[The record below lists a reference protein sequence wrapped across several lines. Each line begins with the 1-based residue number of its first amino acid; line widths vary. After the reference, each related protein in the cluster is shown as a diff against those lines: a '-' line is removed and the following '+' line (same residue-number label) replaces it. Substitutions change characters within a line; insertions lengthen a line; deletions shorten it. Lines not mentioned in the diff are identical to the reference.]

1 VDYSSNS
8 DKLLLQIHAS
18 DPDFGING
26 SLSYFIRSSNL
37 FHMGSQI
44 SSGSVVP
51 SPFHVTT
58 DGRLFTESLM
68 AEYNQDRFVLEV
80 VAREEAPPFR
90 EDTANVHLWVYEPNQ
105 LSMIVVAKPLERALI
120 ERELLGDELRNA
132 TQLLI
137 VIDEMRHHVE
147 DDGSLNKNK
156 TDVYVHGV
164 DRGGNKT
171 IAPVSEVLRAIDLH
185 YDVLRSFNDTAI
197 VNVVSATAAPR
208 KALLEPAIM
217 ALIALLVVLFVGF
230 VMVIFTCCCIR
241 NWDIVAANYQHESN
255 NKSGTSTVN
264 RERMLSTIHRPHPAS
279 VSHSPSELLNS
290 TENPLWI
297 DKYVKPY
304 EEQELSMRVAP
315 DLESPVRM
323 GGASNN
329 ASGADQANPYAT
341 IQKPRRALPSI
352 HLGEEVGESSDYATI
367 GGSPNNKYPTSRDT
381 QIILA
386 VSPNLFLYLL
396 KGV

>member
-1 VDYSSNS
+1 MT
-8 DKLLLQIHAS
+8 
-18 DPDFGING
+18 
-26 SLSYFIRSSNL
+26 R
-37 FHMGSQI
+37 
-44 SSGSVVP
+44 
-51 SPFHVTT
+51 
-58 DGRLFTESLM
+58 DGRLLTELLM
-68 AEYNQDRFVLEV
+68 AEYNQYRFVLEV
-80 VAREEAPPFR
+80 VAREDAPPFR

-105 LSMIVVAKPLERALI
+105 LSMIVVAKPLEKALM

-147 DDGSLNKNK
+147 EDGSLNKNK

-164 DRGGNKT
+164 DRMGNNT
-171 IAPVSEVLRAIDLH
+171 IAPVADVLRAIDLH

-230 VMVIFTCCCIR
+230 FMVIFTCCCIR
-241 NWDIVAANYQHESN
+241 NWDLVSTNGMPESN
-255 NKSGTSTVN
+255 NKNGASTVV
-264 RERMLSTIHRPHPAS
+264 RERMMSTTRRPSAAVS
-279 VSHSPSELLNS
+279 LSHSPSELLNS

-297 DKYVKPY
+297 EKYVKPY

-315 DLESPVRM
+315 DLESPVRP
-323 GGASNN
+323 GGAS
-329 ASGADQANPYAT
+329 ATAADQANPYAT

-367 GGSPNNKYPTSRDT
+367 GAGPGNMYPASRDT

-386 VSPNLFLYLL
+386 VNLYTTHFSTLNLFLT
-396 KGV
+396 

>member
-1 VDYSSNS
+1 
-8 DKLLLQIHAS
+8 
-18 DPDFGING
+18 
-26 SLSYFIRSSNL
+26 
-37 FHMGSQI
+37 MGSQI

-105 LSMIVVAKPLERALI
+105 LSMIVVAKPLERALM

-147 DDGSLNKNK
+147 DDGSLKKNK

-171 IAPVSEVLRAIDLH
+171 IAPVADVLRAIDLH

-197 VNVVSATAAPR
+197 VNVVSATAAPK

-241 NWDIVAANYQHESN
+241 NWDVVVANYQPETN
-255 NKSGTSTVN
+255 NKSATSTAN
-264 RERMLSTIHRPHPAS
+264 RERMLSTIQRPSHPAS
-279 VSHSPSELLNS
+279 LSHSPSELLNS

-297 DKYVKPY
+297 EKYVKPY

-315 DLESPVRM
+315 DMESPNRG
-323 GGASNN
+323 GGASNS
-329 ASGADQANPYAT
+329 AAEQSNPYAT

-352 HLGEEVGESSDYATI
+352 HLGEEMGESSDYATI
-367 GGSPNNKYPTSRDT
+367 GGSPHNKYPTLRDT

-386 VSPNLFLYLL
+386 VSSFRPSLNFAQVSLTMFILYR
-396 KGV
+396 VDQAHHI

>member
-1 VDYSSNS
+1 
-8 DKLLLQIHAS
+8 
-18 DPDFGING
+18 
-26 SLSYFIRSSNL
+26 
-37 FHMGSQI
+37 
-44 SSGSVVP
+44 
-51 SPFHVTT
+51 
-58 DGRLFTESLM
+58 M

-171 IAPVSEVLRAIDLH
+171 IAPVSDVLRAIDLH

-197 VNVVSATAAPR
+197 VNVVSATAAPK

-241 NWDIVAANYQHESN
+241 NWDVVAATYQPESN
-255 NKSGTSTVN
+255 NKSAASTVN
-264 RERMLSTIHRPHPAS
+264 RERMLSTLQRPSHPAS
-279 VSHSPSELLNS
+279 LSHSPSELLNS

-315 DLESPVRM
+315 DMESPIRT
-323 GGASNN
+323 GGASNS
-329 ASGADQANPYAT
+329 AADQANPYAT

-367 GGSPNNKYPTSRDT
+367 GGSPHNKYPTSRDT

-386 VSPNLFLYLL
+386 VSFSCFLCYFIFWKL
-396 KGV
+396 V

>member
-1 VDYSSNS
+1 MDYSSNS
-8 DKLLLQIHAS
+8 DKLLLTLNAS
-18 DPDFGING
+18 DPDFGANG
-26 SLSYFIRSSNL
+26 TLKYFIRSSNL
-37 FHMGSQI
+37 YHMGSNV

-51 SPFHVTT
+51 SPFVVME
-58 DGRLFTESLM
+58 DGRLLTESLM

-80 VAREEAPPFR
+80 VAREEAAPFR
-90 EDTANVHLWVYEPNQ
+90 EATANVHLWVYEPRQ
-105 LSMIVVAKPLERALI
+105 LSMIVVAKPLDRALL

-137 VIDEMRHHVE
+137 VIDEMKHHVE

-164 DRGGNKT
+164 DRDGNYT
-171 IAPVSEVLRAIDLH
+171 ITAVSDVLRAIDLH
-185 YDVLRSFNDTAI
+185 YDVLRSYNDSAI
-197 VNVVSATAAPR
+197 VNIVSATAAPR

-230 VMVIFTCCCIR
+230 FMVIFTCCCIR
-241 NWDIVAANYQHESN
+241 NWDLMAANGLIETN
-255 NKSGTSTVN
+255 NKSAPVV
-264 RERMLSTIHRPHPAS
+264 RERIITTSRRPSEAAS
-279 VSHSPSELLNS
+279 ILHSPSEMVNS

-297 DKYVKPY
+297 EKYVKPY
-304 EEQELSMRVAP
+304 EEQELSMRVAS
-315 DLESPVRM
+315 DQESPMRPA
-323 GGASNN
+323 GSSNN
-329 ASGADQANPYAT
+329 ASIEQANPYAT

-367 GGSPNNKYPTSRDT
+367 GAGHLPKYSTSRDT

-386 VSPNLFLYLL
+386 VTFSLFF
-396 KGV
+396 KKS